1 MKKGD
6 VEAAISTLN
15 QAISLNPRDAAAYRT
30 RGLAYVYKNDND
42 NALSDLTRAI
52 QFARTA
58 SGQLSTVDIFSIYRS
73 RALLYDVKGLHSRE
87 IADLTEMIDMYWK
100 DPGLA
105 QALDRMWTPA
115 RAKSL
120 IASIH
125 RLRAAAHA
133 RISANDKAFTDLALA
148 IELDPQH
155 AAEAYND
162 RAKLED
168 TLGNRTQAVTDF
180 RKAVALDPNMKEPRE
195 SLARMGLGR

>member
-1 MKKGD
+1 MRASDSLGSFIFGSRATALRKS
-6 VEAAISTLN
+6 VTACVRFPSVSSSLARSLYAPAACCGSSSMASARSVKAL
-15 QAISLNPRDAAAYRT
+15 SLAEIRAWAAARN
-30 RGLAYVYKNDND
+30 RW
-42 NALSDLTRAI
+42 
-52 QFARTA
+52 
-58 SGQLSTVDIFSIYRS
+58 
-73 RALLYDVKGLHSRE
+73 
-87 IADLTEMIDMYWK
+87 IDAMR
-100 DPGLA
+100 LF
-105 QALDRMWTPA
+105 A

-155 AAEAYND
+155 AAGAYND